1 MKKYILIT
9 LAVFGFSALAG
20 MSGMAG
26 QGDDAEGFNGSVELK
41 WRHGGDWGNFSY
53 RARAGWTGSVND
65 AIQWGVAWTTP
76 IEGAPVAEGDEA
88 VTFSTYSV
96 GAVNLEQA
104 YVKYSPVESFYI
116 KAGKYEYYSNFNKY
130 GVLVDDDLYAEGAKA
145 KFKYEVAPAIHI
157 YAKASVEQT
166 GEYAGI
172 WADQG
177 GVAGGWIGVHS
188 DGDWKYGVGAGI
200 QTNQFPGS
208 GDKTLVSAKASF
220 GSDDVAGM
228 PAGVFGFWSSNADA
242 VGAGTY
248 SVGVHVGDTSE
259 ANGWGVAVNYYN
271 VTEADWNT
279 AIVDTDY
286 IAGAGAGVAVK
297 AQYNPWDNT
306 NVAVKYNWADSDD
319 SSHGFVGELTFN
331 F

>member
-20 MSGMAG
+20 MTG
-26 QGDDAEGFNGSVELK
+26 QSDGAEGFNGSVELK
-41 WRHGGDWGNFSY
+41 WRHVDDWGNFSY

-65 AIQWGVAWTTP
+65 SIQWGVAWTTL
-76 IEGAPVAEGDEA
+76 IEGAAKSEGDKEVA
-88 VTFSTYSV
+88 FSTYGV
-96 GAVNLEQA
+96 GDVHLEQA

-145 KFKYEVAPAIHI
+145 KFHYEVAPALHV

-166 GEYAGI
+166 GENYAG
-172 WADQG
+172 WG
-177 GVAGGWIGVHS
+177 KSGVTNGWIGVKS
-188 DGDWKYGVGAGI
+188 DGDWKYGVGAGV
-200 QTNQFPGS
+200 QTDQFPEDSDDG
-208 GDKTLVSAKASF
+208 KTLVMAKVSF

-228 PAGVFGFWSSNADA
+228 PAGVFGFWSSDADE

-248 SVGVHVGDTSE
+248 SFGVHVGDTSE
-259 ANGWGVAVNYYN
+259 AQGWGVAVNYYN
-271 VTEADWNT
+271 ITAEDWN
-279 AIVDTDY
+279 AKIVDTDY
-286 IAGAGAGVAVK
+286 TEGAGAGVAVK

-306 NVAVKYNWADSDD
+306 NVAVKYNWADRDD
-319 SSHGFVGELTFN
+319 NNHGFVGELTFN

>member
-20 MSGMAG
+20 MTG
-26 QGDDAEGFNGSVELK
+26 QSDGAEGFNGSVELK
-41 WRHGGDWGNFSY
+41 WRHGGDDWGNFSY

-65 AIQWGVAWTTP
+65 SIQWGVAWTTP
-76 IEGAPVAEGDEA
+76 IEGAGDKE
-88 VTFSTYSV
+88 VTFSTYGV
-96 GAVNLEQA
+96 GAVHLEQA
-104 YVKYSPVESFYI
+104 YVKYSPVESFSI

-145 KFKYEVAPAIHI
+145 KFHYEVAPALHV

-166 GEYAGI
+166 GDEYAGV
-172 WADQG
+172 WGEGKG
-177 GVAGGWIGVHS
+177 GVASGWVGVKS

-200 QTNQFPGS
+200 QTNQFPAE

-228 PAGVFGFWSSNADA
+228 PAGVFGFWSSNMDE

-259 ANGWGVAVNYYN
+259 AQGWGVAVNYYN
-271 VTEADWNT
+271 ITAEDWN
-279 AIVDTDY
+279 ADIVDTDY
-286 IAGAGAGVAVK
+286 TAGAGAGVAVK

-306 NVAVKYNWADSDD
+306 NVAVKYNWADRDD
-319 SSHGFVGELTFN
+319 NNHGFVGELTFN